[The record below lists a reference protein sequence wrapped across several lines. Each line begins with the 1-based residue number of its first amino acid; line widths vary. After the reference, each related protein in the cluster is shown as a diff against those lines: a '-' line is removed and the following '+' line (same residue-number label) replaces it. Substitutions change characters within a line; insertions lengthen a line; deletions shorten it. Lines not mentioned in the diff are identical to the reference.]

1 MNNLPSKTAPKGNN
15 PTTTKS
21 EEQKK
26 FEEEE
31 ELVPVK
37 SKKIEDAILHD
48 KSGLKGSD
56 LLQKSDRSEE
66 AGIEGPDA
74 REREIALE
82 LEMRREMQALGVGG
96 APDEEEEEEED
107 DESVI
112 DVEDEAQLA
121 ARGLRKIMIEGEQE
135 PFLLDM
141 EGNIYSMNGDFLG
154 TMGGGGEIEEGED
167 EGFEEEDE
175 EDLLP

>member
-1 MNNLPSKTAPKGNN
+1 MHNLPSKTAAKGNGAA
-15 PTTTKS
+15 TKS

-31 ELVPVK
+31 ELIPVK
-37 SKKIEDAILHD
+37 SKNVEDAKANE
-48 KSGLKGSD
+48 KSALKGSE
-56 LLQKSDRSEE
+56 LLLKSERSEE
-66 AGIEGPDA
+66 EGLDGPDA
-74 REREIALE
+74 RETEIALE
-82 LEMRREMQALGVGG
+82 LEMRRQMQALGVGG

-154 TMGGGGEIEEGED
+154 TMGGGGELEEEEN
-167 EGFEEEDE
+167 EGFEEE